1 MALGL
6 LLIFE
11 IVLLILFLM
20 CIGVLVYDGG
30 KLAKKPIIFGC
41 IIVYALI
48 LAFLSFT
55 ALPSNFT
62 GQRIGVIIS
71 GVIGIASIGLWK
83 NKFPWARILITISMI
98 SSLLI
103 MHI

>member
-1 MALGL
+1 MALGI

-20 CIGVLVYDGG
+20 CIGALVYDGG
-30 KLAKKPIIFGC
+30 KLAKKPIIFGI

-55 ALPSNFT
+55 ALPSNFI

-71 GVIGIASIGLWK
+71 GIIGIVSIGLWK
-83 NKFPWARILITISMI
+83 KKFSWARILITISMI

-103 MHI
+103 MNI